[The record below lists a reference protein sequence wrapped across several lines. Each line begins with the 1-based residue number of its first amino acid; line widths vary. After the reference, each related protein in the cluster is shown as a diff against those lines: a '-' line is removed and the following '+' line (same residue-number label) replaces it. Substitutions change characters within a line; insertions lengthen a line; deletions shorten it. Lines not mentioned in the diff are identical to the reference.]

1 MVVLGKLNIE
11 FIINN
16 VRYIFS
22 VYIVDGLYYLFILGI
37 DFLSVINIIIIF
49 VSINIMYILDK
60 YELLN
65 VCVVYINLGLVRFI

>member
-1 MVVLGKLNIE
+1 MLGKLNIE